1 MPDRTLM
8 VSFINSNF
16 FKVGVQIKL
25 KQPGA
30 GLKIWV
36 LTDLPVPP
44 LAIKAQSRWSRETG
58 VCDESQGQLH

>member
-25 KQPGA
+25 KQLA
-30 GLKIWV
+30 RCR
-36 LTDLPVPP
+36 TEDLGPY
-44 LAIKAQSRWSRETG
+44 
-58 VCDESQGQLH
+58 